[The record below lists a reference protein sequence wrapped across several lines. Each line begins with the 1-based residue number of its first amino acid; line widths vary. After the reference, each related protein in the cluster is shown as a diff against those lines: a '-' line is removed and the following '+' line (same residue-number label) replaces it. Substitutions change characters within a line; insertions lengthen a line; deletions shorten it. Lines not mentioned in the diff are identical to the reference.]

1 MHDTSFESAGIPD
14 STFAGCDMERASFA
28 GADLERADLSAA
40 FNFAIDPRECR
51 LKKTVFSRYGLE
63 GLVSHLNIVIKDA

>member
-1 MHDTSFESAGIPD
+1 
-14 STFAGCDMERASFA
+14 MERASFA
-28 GADLERADLSAA
+28 GADLERANLSAA
-40 FNFAIDPRECR
+40 FNFAIDPRACR